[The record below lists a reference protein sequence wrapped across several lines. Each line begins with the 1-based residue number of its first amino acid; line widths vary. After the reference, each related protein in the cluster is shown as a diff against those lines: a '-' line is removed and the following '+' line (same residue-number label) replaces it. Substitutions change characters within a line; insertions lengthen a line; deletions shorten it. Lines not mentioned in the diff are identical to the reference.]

1 MTTLRAAI
9 GNALLRLARWINPPR
24 IEGVYLVNAAG
35 QCWRA

>member
-1 MTTLRAAI
+1 MRTIRATI

-24 IEGVYLVNAAG
+24 IEGVYLVNTAG